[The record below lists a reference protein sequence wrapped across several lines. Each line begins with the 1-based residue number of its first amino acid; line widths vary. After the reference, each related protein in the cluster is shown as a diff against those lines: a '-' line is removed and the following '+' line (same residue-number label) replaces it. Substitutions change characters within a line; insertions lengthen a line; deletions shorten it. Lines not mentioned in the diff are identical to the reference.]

1 MKVFETFSGIGAQ
14 HKALEIIKEKFG
26 YQYDVVA
33 TSEWDID
40 AIISYAAIHY
50 PKFETQV
57 KLPKNTDDI
66 YNYLSQFTFSTT
78 GKEPILNS
86 RLIKLP
92 FEKIAKLYKAHVI
105 GNNIGSI
112 VDIKAEQLIN
122 KTNGVDL
129 ITYSFPCQDL
139 SVAGS
144 FWGFNQGMKKDSE
157 TRSSLLWEIGRLV
170 DELKD
175 INHQPKFLL
184 LENVPNM
191 ISARHIDDYIIWKKH
206 LYDLGYKTKT
216 YVLNSFDYGI
226 PQIRKRVY
234 AVSVLD
240 LNNEIE
246 IDEKYEI
253 IDKTYPRKEGLIKPD
268 EIKTKSL
275 KDIIKNDYSIEKYY
289 IEAVEARPRRTPSRK
304 KMFELNYQ
312 LNKFDR
318 YSYIRTLTT
327 RQDRHPNAGVVDLHG
342 TIFEQT
348 GSNSDRYANYRF
360 LTTREAYLFMGFEEI
375 DYERARAQ
383 GLTSTKLYQQAGNS
397 IVVNAILV
405 VLKLIQ
411 EKFNG

>member
-1 MKVFETFSGIGAQ
+1 MGAQ
-14 HKALEIIKEKFG
+14 HKALQIIKEKFG

-50 PKFETQV
+50 PKFESEV
-57 KLPKNTDDI
+57 KLPKNNDDI
-66 YNYLSQFTFSTT
+66 LSYLSQFTFSLS
-78 GKEPILNS
+78 GKEPISNT
-86 RLIKLP
+86 RLSKLP
-92 FEKIAKLYKAHVI
+92 QQKLEKLYKAHKI
-105 GNNIGSI
+105 GNNVGSI
-112 VDIKAEQLIN
+112 VDVKAVDLIN
-122 KTNGVDL
+122 KTKRVDL

-170 DELKD
+170 EELKD
-175 INHQPKFLL
+175 IKHQPQFLL

-191 ISARHIDDYIIWKKH
+191 ISARHIDDYIVWKKH
-206 LYDLGYKTKT
+206 LFDLGYKTKT

-246 IDEKYEI
+246 IDDKYEI
-253 IDKTYPRKEGLIKPD
+253 IDKSYPQKQDIKLPK
-268 EIKTKSL
+268 EIKSKTL
-275 KDIIKNDYSIEKYY
+275 RDVIKNDYSIEKYY
-289 IEAVEARPRRTPSRK
+289 NEAIEARPRRTPSRK
-304 KMFELNYQ
+304 KMFDLNYQ
-312 LNKFDR
+312 LNNFDK
-318 YSYIRTLTT
+318 YNYIRTLTT
-327 RQDRHPNAGVVDLHG
+327 RQDRHPNAGVVDFHG

-348 GSNSDRYANYRF
+348 GLGNDRYANYRF
-360 LTTREAYLFMGFEEI
+360 LTTREAYLFMGFEEK

-383 GLTSTKLYQQAGNS
+383 GLTSTKMYQQAGNS

-411 EKFNG
+411 EKYNG